1 MKILLIDDSRVLRMV
16 HEKALTRAGF
26 DVTCATDGE
35 EGLRVARDQ
44 EPDLILLDLML
55 PKVGG
60 QDVLRTLKCD
70 VRTKHIPVIVIS
82 GLSRSNAAKLI
93 EQGAIEF
100 LEKTDDLLDSNS
112 QGIVRTVQ
120 GVLSRTTQLKEIG
133 WH

>member
-16 HEKALTRAGF
+16 HEKARTRAGF